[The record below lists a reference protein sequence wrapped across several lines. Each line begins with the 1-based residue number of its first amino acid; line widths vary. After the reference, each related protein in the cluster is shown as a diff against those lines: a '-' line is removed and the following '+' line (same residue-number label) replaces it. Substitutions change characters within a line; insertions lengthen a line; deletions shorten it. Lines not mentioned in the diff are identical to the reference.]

1 MNACRDFRTRLA
13 SLLAGRASS
22 ASFGELAWH
31 EHLLGCAQCRALVEA
46 EEALEE
52 LLASLPRPQLPPELA
67 QRLLARLES
76 VRGDAELDT
85 ALDTALDTLLERGG
99 EVAVPLALAA
109 RMLAKLDGARAAQSD
124 QAQGGQA
131 QSGQAHSDQ
140 TRCDEARLDALLA
153 RLPQPH
159 VPADLSR
166 RTLSRLSLAR
176 RTRRASPRRLALAAA
191 ALVVLAVGAWTLLR
205 SSRRE
210 PDDNL
215 DLVRGPAPRSNVVA
229 PRERVLD
236 EPPADL
242 LASLDLLESWD
253 FVVDDSIEA
262 DVLALDAFD
271 ALLLDVADEL
281 EAESPSQ
288 LGTERRNG

>member
-1 MNACRDFRTRLA
+1 MNTCRDFRSRLA

-22 ASFGELAWH
+22 ASFGEFAWH
-31 EHLLGCAQCRALVEA
+31 EHLLGCAECRALVATEQ
-46 EEALEE
+46 ALEE

-76 VRGDAELDT
+76 VRGDGE
-85 ALDTALDTLLERGG
+85 LDTLLDRGG
-99 EVAVPLALAA
+99 DVAVPGALAA
-109 RMLAKLDGARAAQSD
+109 RILARLAGARAAQCE
-124 QAQGGQA
+124 Q
-131 QSGQAHSDQ
+131 
-140 TRCDEARLDALLA
+140 ARLDALLA
-153 RLPQPH
+153 RLPEPP

-166 RTLSRLSLAR
+166 RTLARLALAR

-191 ALVVLAVGAWTLLR
+191 ALVVLAVGAWTLVR
-205 SSRRE
+205 NSRQE
-210 PDDNL
+210 PDSNI
-215 DLVRGPAPRSNVVA
+215 DLAHGPAPRAPTVA

-253 FVVDDSIEA
+253 LVIEDSIEA

-271 ALLLDVADEL
+271 ALLLDISDEL
-281 EAESPSQ
+281 DADAPSQ